1 MQRRAALLLAFVIA
15 FGFAALAA
23 LPRPELPQ
31 DRALARAAPGDGP
44 LAMTVLGTSLARRAI
59 CPDLFAQ
66 SLGECLGREVRV
78 TRVARA
84 GANSLW
90 GLAEAEGVAAAVP
103 DLVLIEFALAD
114 ADLVDGVWP
123 GESRE
128 NHHAIIAAI
137 RDVRPEARI
146 VLMTTNP
153 VGGLHRLKRVA
164 LGIYYEGYR
173 ALAAELGTG
182 LLDAWPRWPGTEAI
196 ADGVHPDPGAEARIV
211 VAPLLALVAPG
222 FGADCTGP

>member
-1 MQRRAALLLAFVIA
+1 MGRRATLLLALVIA
-15 FGFAALAA
+15 FAALTA
-23 LPRPELPQ
+23 LPQPGVPQ

-44 LAMTVLGTSLARRAI
+44 LDITMLGTSLSRRATW
-59 CPDLFAQ
+59 PDLFAQ
-66 SLGECLGREVRV
+66 RLGECLGREVRV

-84 GANSLW
+84 GANSRW
-90 GLAEAEGVAAAVP
+90 GLAQAEGVAAAAA

-128 NHHAIIAAI
+128 NHRRIVAAI
-137 RDVRPEARI
+137 RDERPEARI

-153 VGGLHRLKRVA
+153 VGGLHRLKRAA
-164 LGIYYEGYR
+164 LGLYYNSYR
-173 ALAAELGTG
+173 ALAEELGIG

-211 VAPLLALVAPG
+211 VPPLLTLVAPG
-222 FGADCTGP
+222 FGANCSGP